1 MEKILINGG
10 RPLYGKIDVDGM
22 KNAALPIVFATL
34 LVEGKCRIDN
44 LPSVND
50 IALSLKILEHIGAD
64 IRMIR
69 KNCVEIDTANARMIA
84 PPMELTRKM
93 RASYYLLGAE
103 LGRFGASC
111 VGYPGG
117 CDFGVRPIDQH
128 IKGFEALGASVSIAE
143 GGFIVTEA
151 PDGLT
156 GSNIFFDVVSVGATL
171 NIMLAAVRTPGLT
184 VIENAAREP
193 HIVDLA
199 NFLNTC
205 GARISGAGTDTIKIK
220 GVEAL
225 HGCSYTIIPDMIEAG
240 TYMAAAAAAGGQVR
254 ICNVIPKHLESITA
268 KLEEMGVSVEE
279 FDDSVL
285 VTRTDP
291 LQKCNIKTLP
301 YPGFPT
307 DMQPQF
313 CALLCLAGGVSTLS
327 EGVWDNRFRYVEELR
342 RMGAD
347 IQVNGKTAVIQGGV
361 KLSGASVRS
370 VDLRGGAAMVI
381 AGLAIEGRTEIED
394 IHLIERGYDD
404 IVGKLSAVGADI
416 CKVIYPDPIVH
427 AKAN

>member
-10 RPLYGKIDVDGM
+10 KPLYGRIEVDGM

-44 LPSVND
+44 LPCVND
-50 IALSLKILEHIGAD
+50 ITLSLKILQFLGAD
-64 IRMIR
+64 IRMIG
-69 KNCVEIDTANARMIA
+69 KNSVEIDTSHAQMIQ

-103 LGRFGASC
+103 LGRFGEAC
-111 VGYPGG
+111 VSYPGG

-128 IKGFEALGASVSIAE
+128 IKGFEALGATVSIME
-143 GGFIVTEA
+143 GGFIVSKA
-151 PDGLT
+151 PHGLS
-156 GSNIFFDVVSVGATL
+156 GDSIFFDVVSVGATL
-171 NIMLAAVRTPGLT
+171 NIMLAAARTPGLT

-205 GARISGAGTDTIKIK
+205 GAQISGAGTDTIKIK
-220 GVEAL
+220 GVDSL
-225 HGCSYTIIPDMIEAG
+225 HRCSYAIIPDMIEAG
-240 TYMAAAAAAGGQVR
+240 TYMTAVAATGGQVR
-254 ICNVIPKHLESITA
+254 VCNVIPKHLESITA

-285 VTRTDP
+285 VTRTEP
-291 LQKCNIKTLP
+291 LLKCNIKTLP

-313 CALLCLAGGVSTLS
+313 CALLCLANGVSNLS

-347 IQVNGKTAVIQGGV
+347 IQVSGKTATIHGGK

-370 VDLRGGAAMVI
+370 VDLRAGAAMVI
-381 AGLAIEGRTEIED
+381 AGLAIDGRTEIED
-394 IHLIERGYDD
+394 IHLIERGYAD
-404 IVGKLSAVGADI
+404 IVGKLTAVGADI
-416 CKVIYPDPIVH
+416 HRISYPDPVAH